1 MYWYID
7 DINKA
12 SCTYSLLISD
22 SVNLPCQQLDWPL
35 LMSDGVCHSLQRS
48 KEEENVGRTL
58 PAERFQKRN

>member
-12 SCTYSLLISD
+12 SCMYSLLICN
-22 SVNLPCQQLDWPL
+22 SVNLPGQQLDWPL

-48 KEEENVGRTL
+48 KKDENVSITL
-58 PAERFQKRN
+58 PAERF